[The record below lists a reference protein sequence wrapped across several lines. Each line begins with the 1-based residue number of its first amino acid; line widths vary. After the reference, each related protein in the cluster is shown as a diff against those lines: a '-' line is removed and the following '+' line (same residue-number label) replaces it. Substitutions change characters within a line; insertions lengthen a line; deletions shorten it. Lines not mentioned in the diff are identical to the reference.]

1 MAGSCGPLWVRPGV
15 PLQESVSCYVRYGL
29 KPIGDLELVFCSNL
43 AQSRFAHGRTGN
55 GGPGWKH
62 ATPSP
67 GHRFPRAQ
75 SCGGKPH
82 AGYWISWVPQ
92 EKGSAPK
99 LSTCWPCFS
108 LLLSPPLRKSSRTY
122 KKLKKRDEDANREWL
137 LKEARAI
144 VNQQLCTLTGCQY
157 TRKQGMVPFLGLF
170 LHDVPVD
177 QLPDNN
183 DGDGMRQRQLS
194 AQSRKVR
201 DGVKTPWAGP
211 CLAHPLGLTCLER
224 VKTHR
229 AEDTKCFVRWGV
241 ASRPPS
247 WRRSWRPNS
256 GNRQGWMALE
266 GRWVPV

>member
-194 AQSRKVR
+194 AQSRKVTVILHEMTIYQHMAR
-201 DGVKTPWAGP
+201 LYDLEPKEHVMSFLQAVE
-211 CLAHPLGLTCLER
+211 PLDEEESYSLSCQLEPP
-224 VKTHR
+224 
-229 AEDTKCFVRWGV
+229 GQG
-241 ASRPPS
+241 ASRKGLL
-247 WRRSWRPNS
+247 RFFRSHKI
-256 GNRQGWMALE
+256 
-266 GRWVPV
+266 